1 MSINE
6 FNSIGVNSESN
17 HKCLLCVLALENVV
31 IIFHQV
37 CDLQS
42 AMEDKMMKLMMTST
56 ELDDEKRKN
65 EDLQVVATIVF

>member
-1 MSINE
+1 MFAVCTSTR
-6 FNSIGVNSESN
+6 
-17 HKCLLCVLALENVV
+17 KCSD
-31 IIFHQV
+31 FHQV
-37 CDLQS
+37 CDLES